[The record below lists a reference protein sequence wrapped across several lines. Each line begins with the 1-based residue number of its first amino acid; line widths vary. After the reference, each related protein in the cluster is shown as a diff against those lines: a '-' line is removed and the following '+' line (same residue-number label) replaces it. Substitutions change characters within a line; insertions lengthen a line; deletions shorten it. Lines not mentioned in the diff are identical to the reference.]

1 MTEDSLCRTRT
12 AVLRIRYSNCTFIHD
27 GRLAI
32 GYSSETTFKSRL
44 FVIACTPPRLAATLT
59 VELTLLCAPPRRMQ
73 AYRPSQLDTQL
84 VQFTLSHLTQDRH
97 EKQELDLFGSSRQ
110 ITRLIS
116 LARRRKQLRVVS
128 PVKRAK
134 IRIVNP
140 SFG

>member
-1 MTEDSLCRTRT
+1 
-12 AVLRIRYSNCTFIHD
+12 
-27 GRLAI
+27 
-32 GYSSETTFKSRL
+32 
-44 FVIACTPPRLAATLT
+44 
-59 VELTLLCAPPRRMQ
+59 MQ

-116 LARRRKQLRVVS
+116 LARRRKQSRVVS

-134 IRIVNP
+134 IRFVNP